1 METWAWILIALG
13 SGAVAIQMARSAGA
27 FRTDTSSID
36 QKIADVQSEQT
47 AFTGDSPYLGGR
59 RKKTKKSKSKHKK
72 TKRRG

>member
-1 METWAWILIALG
+1 METWAWILIGLGGIALAVEG
-13 SGAVAIQMARSAGA
+13 AYLSGVFS
-27 FRTDTSSID
+27 TDTAEIDKQIASIQED
-36 QKIADVQSEQT
+36 RR